1 MTLQSLL
8 SDPAAVGTWMLVPNR
23 SAVRFASKTLW
34 GLVPVKGKFTDVTGA
49 GTVNA
54 DGTMAGRLTIKAAS
68 ISTGIGMRDRHLR
81 EEDFFDAANF
91 PDITVEVTGPQTATL
106 SIRGTTLPL
115 PVRFTATRPD
125 ADTLQI
131 SAHAEIDRT
140 KWGVSGN
147 MAGMMPSTATLTADA
162 IFAKSAPEPG

>member
-49 GTVNA
+49 GTLNA
-54 DGTMAGRLTIKAAS
+54 DGTVAGKLTIKAAS
-68 ISTGIGMRDRHLR
+68 ISTGIGMRDKHLR
-81 EEDFFDAANF
+81 EEDFFDAEHY
-91 PDITVEVTGPQTATL
+91 PDITVDVTGPQTATL

-115 PVRFTATRPD
+115 PLRLTAAHTDPN
-125 ADTLQI
+125 TLQI
-131 SAHAEIDRT
+131 TAHAEIDRT

-147 MAGMMPSTATLTADA
+147 MAGMMPNTAVLSADA
-162 IFAKSAPEPG
+162 VFVRG